1 MPQPLRKSDV
11 QDADFVDAYELASD
25 GLAATPSAVYL
36 TTTGVSTTNLTSTVV
51 SQLPADGEGL
61 KTSADH
67 PVQVGDLLVIAG
79 SSPAGIADGQYTVA
93 TVVND
98 TSVTV
103 VEVIPNST
111 GGILTWVYPAG
122 ASRVGFNPAG
132 QEVTSATTVGQA
144 LVDIA
149 NAISVAAGGMVC
161 IRFALGTG
169 TSQTSLSSIP
179 AGAIVTKA
187 YLDIQTAYPPGTMMQ
202 VGRAGAP
209 NLLMDTSDNDP
220 TFEDQYE
227 ADQDTPWG
235 GLNFPVLVTVI
246 GSPAYGSGDCVVT
259 YALPNP

>member
-1 MPQPLRKSDV
+1 MPLPLRKSDV
-11 QDADFVDAYELASD
+11 RDADFVDAYELASD

-61 KTSADH
+61 MTSADH
-67 PVQVGDLLVIAG
+67 PVQVGDLLVITG
-79 SSPAGIADGQYTVA
+79 SSPGGAADGTYTVE
-93 TVVND
+93 TVVDD

-103 VEVIPNST
+103 VEVIPDST
-111 GGILTWVYPAG
+111 GGTLTWVYPAG

-132 QEVTSATTVGQA
+132 QVITSAKTVSQA

-149 NAISVAAGGMVC
+149 NAIGTVAGGVVC

-169 TSQTSLSSIP
+169 ATQTSLSEIP
-179 AGAIVTKA
+179 AGAIVVKA
-187 YLDIQTAYPPGTMMQ
+187 YLDIQTAYPTGTMMQ
-202 VGRAGAP
+202 VGQVGTP
-209 NLLMDTSDNDP
+209 DLLMGTSDNDP

-235 GLNFPVLVTVI
+235 GSNLPVQVTVI
-246 GSPAYGSGDCVVT
+246 GSPAYGSGECVVT
-259 YALPNP
+259 YTLPNP